1 MLFSE
6 AGDDGNKVAMFYLHL
21 LVVAATLF
29 CLPRSYE
36 DLHSFE
42 DFVHATHVA
51 IHEVLVVDL

>member
-6 AGDDGNKVAMFYLHL
+6 VGDDGNKVAMLYLHL
-21 LVVAATLF
+21 LVVAAALF
-29 CLPRSYE
+29 GLPRSYE

-51 IHEVLVVDL
+51 IHEMLVVDL